1 MAYRPYKTK
10 KVVEPPKDLVIRS
23 QAEPVARFMLEGR
36 REELVELLME
46 SLMSKY
52 YQDKN
57 LYKQHKKFYENYVDK
72 ERK

>member
-10 KVVEPPKDLVIRS
+10 KILEPPEDMVIRS

>member
-10 KVVEPPKDLVIRS
+10 KILEPPEDMVIRS

-36 REELVELLME
+36 REELVELLLE

-52 YQDKN
+52 YQDKD
-57 LYKQHKKFYENYVDK
+57 LYKQHKKFYENNVDK
-72 ERK
+72 QGK